1 MIKAVIFDL
10 DGTLLDTGKGVV
22 KSVKYTIQQMKLPS
36 LSQSELETFVGPPI
50 KNKLQQTFNLTEE
63 QAVEGM
69 NIFRNHYGKE
79 DIYIAE
85 PYAAIEDL
93 LGMLKRDGFK
103 LGVATYKREDQAIKL
118 LEKMQIADFF
128 DVIHGADP
136 EGKMSKADVINK
148 SLLDLDCDSQEAV
161 MVGDSDNDAIGAATA
176 GMHFLGVT
184 YGYGFKSE
192 ADVAKHVNIGSV
204 ADCSEIFE
212 KIPKK

>member
-50 KNKLQQTFNLTEE
+50 KNKLQQTFDLTEE

-93 LGMLKRDGFK
+93 LGMLKRDGYK

-128 DVIHGADP
+128 DVIHGADS

-148 SLLDLDCDSQEAV
+148 SLLDLGCIPEEAV
-161 MVGDSDNDAIGAATA
+161 MVG
-176 GMHFLGVT
+176 
-184 YGYGFKSE
+184 E
-192 ADVAKHVNIGSV
+192 
-204 ADCSEIFE
+204 
-212 KIPKK
+212 

>member
-50 KNKLQQTFNLTEE
+50 KNKLQQTFDLTEE

-93 LGMLKRDGFK
+93 LR
-103 LGVATYKREDQAIKL
+103 
-118 LEKMQIADFF
+118 
-128 DVIHGADP
+128 
-136 EGKMSKADVINK
+136 
-148 SLLDLDCDSQEAV
+148 
-161 MVGDSDNDAIGAATA
+161 
-176 GMHFLGVT
+176 
-184 YGYGFKSE
+184 SE
-192 ADVAKHVNIGSV
+192 EHT
-204 ADCSEIFE
+204 SELQS
-212 KIPKK
+212 PQ

>member
-93 LGMLKRDGFK
+93 LGMLKRDGYK

-128 DVIHGADP
+128 DVIHGADS

-148 SLLDLDCDSQEAV
+148 SLLDLGCIPEEAV

>member
-50 KNKLQQTFNLTEE
+50 KNKLQQTFDLTEE

-85 PYAAIEDL
+85 PYAGIEEL
-93 LGMLKRDGFK
+93 LGMLKRDGYK

>member
-50 KNKLQQTFNLTEE
+50 KNKLQQTFDLTEE

-93 LGMLKRDGFK
+93 LGMLKRDGYK

-128 DVIHGADP
+128 DVIHGADS

-148 SLLDLDCDSQEAV
+148 SLLDLGCIPEEAV